1 MIFRTLCVPLLRTA
15 QRSDLFLLKR
25 GFGKSRLANNA
36 LQRPTPEFIVERHGD
51 GNSRSLSFKLHYAM
65 ATTLP
70 DDDKSVLFE
79 DLADLT
85 TRKDPQLTQR
95 GPQPV

>member
-1 MIFRTLCVPLLRTA
+1 M
-15 QRSDLFLLKR
+15 
-25 GFGKSRLANNA
+25 
-36 LQRPTPEFIVERHGD
+36 ERHGD